1 MTKNEIISEIRTLL
15 WDGKEG
21 GGSGDVE
28 VIVKDIHGGFR
39 NGRWGMQGYALC
51 LIEGEVYVRPWSNSH
66 IHWQVRLEE
75 CLKKELEEILDR
87 LEDVIHSRAEDMV
100 LN

>member
-1 MTKNEIISEIRTLL
+1 MTKNEIIMKIRTLL

-21 GGSGDVE
+21 GGSGDIE
-28 VIVKDIHGGFR
+28 VIIKDIHGGFR

-75 CLKKELEEILDR
+75 YIVAQRIWYSIEYFFQTIDYENNDTI
-87 LEDVIHSRAEDMV
+87 
-100 LN
+100 